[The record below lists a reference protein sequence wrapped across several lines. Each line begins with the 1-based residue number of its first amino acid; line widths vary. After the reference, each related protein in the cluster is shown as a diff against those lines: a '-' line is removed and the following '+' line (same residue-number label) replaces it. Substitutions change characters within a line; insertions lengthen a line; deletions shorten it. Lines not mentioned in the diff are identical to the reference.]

1 MLKNIKLTIEY
12 DGTAY
17 NGWQRQKNGRT
28 IQEEIEKALMV
39 MTGRK
44 VTLRGAGRTDA
55 GVHALG
61 QVANFICDTR
71 LEPEAF
77 FKGLN
82 SLLPGNIVIREC
94 AQVHE
99 KFHSRYDAK
108 SKVYNYRIL
117 NRLVPAAVG
126 RDYAWHIKKPLLL
139 DAMES
144 AAVWIAGIH
153 DFKAFEGTGSPRKS
167 TVRTVFKA
175 RLFKDNE
182 DLIVFEIEADGFLR
196 FMVRNIVGTLVCAG
210 LGKISHGDIK
220 EILESRD
227 RSKACATAPPHGLF
241 LMEVKYN

>member
-1 MLKNIKLTIEY
+1 MNTNFKLIIEY

-28 IQEEIEKALMV
+28 IQGEIEKALLV
-39 MTGRK
+39 MTGRSL
-44 VTLRGAGRTDA
+44 TLTGAGRTDA

-77 FKGLN
+77 YNGLN
-82 SLLPGNIVIREC
+82 SLLPGDIVIKEC

-108 SKVYNYRIL
+108 RKIYNYRIL
-117 NRLVPAAVG
+117 NRAVPAAVG
-126 RDYAWHIKKPLLL
+126 RDYGWHIRKPLLL
-139 DAMES
+139 EAMQAS
-144 AAVWIAGIH
+144 ASCIAGTH

-167 TVRTVFKA
+167 TVRTVFRAEIHKN
-175 RLFKDNE
+175 NE
-182 DLIVFEIEADGFLR
+182 DLVIFEIEADGFLR

-210 LGKISHGDIK
+210 LGKISSGDVK
-220 EILESRD
+220 EILGSKD
-227 RSKACATAPPHGLF
+227 RSKACATAPAHGLF
-241 LMEVKYN
+241 LMEVKY

>member
-1 MLKNIKLTIEY
+1 MQKNIKLTIEY

-28 IQEEIEKALMV
+28 IQEEIEKALRA

-44 VTLRGAGRTDA
+44 VTLTGAGRTDA

-82 SLLPGNIVIREC
+82 SLLPGDIVIRKC
-94 AQVHE
+94 VPVHE

-126 RDYAWHIKKPLLL
+126 RDYAWHIRKPL
-139 DAMES
+139 
-144 AAVWIAGIH
+144 
-153 DFKAFEGTGSPRKS
+153 
-167 TVRTVFKA
+167 
-175 RLFKDNE
+175 
-182 DLIVFEIEADGFLR
+182 
-196 FMVRNIVGTLVCAG
+196 
-210 LGKISHGDIK
+210 
-220 EILESRD
+220 
-227 RSKACATAPPHGLF
+227 
-241 LMEVKYN
+241 